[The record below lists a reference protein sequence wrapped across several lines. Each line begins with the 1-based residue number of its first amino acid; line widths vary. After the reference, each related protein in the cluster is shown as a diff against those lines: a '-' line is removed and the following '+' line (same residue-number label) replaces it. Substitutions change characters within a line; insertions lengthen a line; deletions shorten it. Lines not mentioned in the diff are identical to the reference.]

1 MNASL
6 SRHYVQKACRQFNAN
21 RIRSMS
27 TAAISS
33 TKDGSQVW
41 SGSLS
46 FASPEADFASSPDKK
61 LSSTYIQHDGPV
73 WSNTLS
79 FASPDGD
86 FASATR
92 SQHLRE
98 YATDGNNSNWSQS
111 MSFSS
116 PESDFVSAP
125 QSVHNSTAPANEEW
139 SESLSFASAE
149 SDFVSAPQAVH
160 NLRSTVQEEWSESLS
175 FASPES
181 DFASAPQDVHMS
193 SSESSVLE
201 DIFRTQ
207 QLHPSAESATGFI
220 PITEMVDQSIVQALI
235 KNLSLKESLPKT
247 VEDALNDER
256 PTVITTADSPFR
268 VVDVNTAWEGLCG
281 YSREEAVGC
290 DIGNLLQGPDTNVET
305 ADAMV
310 RALQENGVSETVLT
324 NYTKSGRRF
333 GNRIQVGM
341 IPTDGNASTSSNNFY
356 LVGVLN
362 EISESRTQSA
372 VAM

>member
-1 MNASL
+1 MNTSL
-6 SRHYVQKACRQFNAN
+6 SRHYVQKAYRQLNAN
-21 RIRSMS
+21 RIRTMS

-33 TKDGSQVW
+33 ARDGSQVW

-46 FASPEADFASSPDKK
+46 FASPEADFVSSPEKK
-61 LSSTYIQHDGPV
+61 FSSTYIQRDGPV
-73 WSNTLS
+73 WSNSLS
-79 FASPDGD
+79 FASPEGD
-86 FASATR
+86 FVAAPRTE
-92 SQHLRE
+92 HLRE
-98 YATDGNNSNWSQS
+98 FATDSNQSNWSRS

-116 PESDFVSAP
+116 PESDFTSAP
-125 QSVHNSTAPANEEW
+125 QAVHNSTAPANEEW
-139 SESLSFASAE
+139 SGSLSFASPE
-149 SDFVSAPQAVH
+149 SDMVSAPQEVH

-175 FASPES
+175 FATPES
-181 DFASAPQDVHMS
+181 DFASSPQEIHLLS
-193 SSESSVLE
+193 SASSVVE

-207 QLHPSAESATGFI
+207 QLYPSAESATGFI
-220 PITEMVDQSIVQALI
+220 PIAEMVDQNIVQALI

-256 PTVITTADSPFR
+256 PTVITTAESPFR
-268 VVDVNTAWEGLCG
+268 VVDVNSAWEGLCG

-290 DIGNLLQGPDTNVET
+290 NIGSLLQGPDTNVGT

-310 RALQENGVSETVLT
+310 RALRENGVSETVLT
-324 NYTKSGRRF
+324 NYTKNGRRF

-341 IPTDGNASTSSNNFY
+341 IPTDDSTSTASNDFY

-362 EISESRTQSA
+362 EIGESRNDTA